1 MFEMNKNYTREF
13 IHTACGGSKQAF
25 LPTKNGKVVAACLRT
40 DLNPHAP
47 DVIICDGSASARA
60 AARTLAN
67 QGGAIPVFIK
77 VETDAFRFVGLFV
90 VSESLTIPLDY
101 QQLVR
106 NSGFTT
112 GQVSRVLKMKR
123 YDQA

>member
-1 MFEMNKNYTREF
+1 MFEINKNYTREF

-40 DLNPHAP
+40 DLNPQAP
-47 DVIICDGSASARA
+47 NIIICNGSASARA
-60 AARTLAN
+60 AGRMLAG

-77 VETDAFRFVGLFV
+77 MEMDVFRFVGLFAV
-90 VSESLTIPLDY
+90 NESLTAPLDY
-101 QQLVR
+101 TPYVR
-106 NSGFTT
+106 NSGFTI

-123 YDQA
+123 CE